1 MACPLE
7 AYSTPLQKHTV
18 DPKRPHPRPTSTLR
32 TCRAAANWIRTGLL
46 SEKEVDDLLGLL
58 FEHELAYVRHLL
70 QFPLACG
77 DIIDLDSL
85 ARKHCFGSSVSQF
98 GIMRS
103 PRTCISC
110 TISCPCGLT
119 SASRRHSCS
128 WRHSAHRLG

>member
-1 MACPLE
+1 MASPLE

-70 QFPLACG
+70 QFPLPKRIDQRLREHHAAFSDAQI
-77 DIIDLDSL
+77 DIEKL
-85 ARKHCFGSSVSQF
+85 
-98 GIMRS
+98 RS
-103 PRTCISC
+103 
-110 TISCPCGLT
+110 GY
-119 SASRRHSCS
+119 
-128 WRHSAHRLG
+128 RLVNRFI